1 MGSGNDANNELHAQC
16 GEPFSP
22 SRYSECYHTHRLQSL
37 RWMVR
42 QTMLRAMINLAGYVP
57 LPSDAMVTPV
67 TFRVRKLNL
76 RGMLSDCDAKETE
89 DRELSGEWVIGKD
102 LWKKL
107 QAEWKVASLSDKR
120 FPERKDGQ
128 KRKDRV
134 ILYLHGGW
142 WIQCRYFLLCG

>member
-1 MGSGNDANNELHAQC
+1 
-16 GEPFSP
+16 
-22 SRYSECYHTHRLQSL
+22 
-37 RWMVR
+37 
-42 QTMLRAMINLAGYVP
+42 MLRTLINLAGYVP

-76 RGMLSDCDAKETE
+76 RGILAECDASETG

-107 QAEWKVASLSDKR
+107 QAEWKASLGDKR
-120 FPERKDGQ
+120 FSDRKSLQ

-134 ILYLHGGW
+134 LLYLHGGE
-142 WIQCRYFLLCG
+142 

>member
-1 MGSGNDANNELHAQC
+1 
-16 GEPFSP
+16 
-22 SRYSECYHTHRLQSL
+22 
-37 RWMVR
+37 
-42 QTMLRAMINLAGYVP
+42 MINLAGYVP

-76 RGMLSDCDAKETE
+76 RGMLSDCDAKETG

-120 FPERKDGQ
+120 FPERKDRQ

-134 ILYLHGGW
+134 ILYLHGGR
-142 WIQCRYFLLCG
+142 WIQCRYSSLCG